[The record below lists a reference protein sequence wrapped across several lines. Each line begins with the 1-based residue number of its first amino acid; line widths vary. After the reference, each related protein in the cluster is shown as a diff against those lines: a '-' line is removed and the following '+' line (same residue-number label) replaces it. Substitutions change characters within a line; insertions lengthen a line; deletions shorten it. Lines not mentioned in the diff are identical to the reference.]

1 MTDFLLE
8 LRCEEIPARMQD
20 KAREDLARLF
30 VAELDK
36 AGLKAGAVETF
47 ATPRRLTLIARGL
60 PGDTSALL
68 AEAVGKPEQVLSRST
83 VATLAARLAADPG
96 PLPALIFYGSLAEIG
111 GDGA

>member
-1 MTDFLLE
+1 MFKHHIEASL
-8 LRCEEIPARMQD
+8 
-20 KAREDLARLF
+20 KSG
-30 VAELDK
+30 V
-36 AGLKAGAVETF
+36 GLGA
-47 ATPRRLTLIARGL
+47 IAQ
-60 PGDTSALL
+60 L